1 MEANRNA
8 NQHFARSRPSYAI
21 AVALSLL
28 TLGFA
33 LSGPLAS
40 QADAVPSVVDQ
51 YTEQVPSAGGDGA
64 TSNGPGSTKPDDASS
79 ADPDGAAADSAAGND
94 GEAIEPGDDPE
105 AGAREKDKQDQQEGN
120 KAPAGAPVDSS
131 AGTTEANGLMASDD
145 DSGMGFALPVGMVL
159 VLAAV
164 TAAVIYRRR
173 AGTP

>member
-1 MEANRNA
+1 MEANRNE

-64 TSNGPGSTKPDDASS
+64 TGTGSGSTKPDDALS
-79 ADPDGAAADSAAGND
+79 ADQDGAATDSAAGSD
-94 GEAIEPGDDPE
+94 GEATEPGDDPE
-105 AGAREKDKQDQQEGN
+105 AGAQGKDRQDQQGGN
-120 KAPAGAPVDSS
+120 KAPAGAPADSS
-131 AGTTEANGLMASDD
+131 TGTTEANGLTASDD
-145 DSGMGFALPVGMVL
+145 DSGMGLALPVGMVL
-159 VLAAV
+159 LLAAV